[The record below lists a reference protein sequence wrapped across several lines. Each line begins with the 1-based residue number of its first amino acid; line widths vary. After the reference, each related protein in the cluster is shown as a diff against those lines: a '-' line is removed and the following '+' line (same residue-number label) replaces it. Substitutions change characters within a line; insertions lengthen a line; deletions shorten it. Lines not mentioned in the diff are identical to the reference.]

1 MRDGAWFSAEVIL
14 RHAWFLLAAG
24 LGLTT
29 FAGCDSHVIAHGDLD
44 EIGERGNY
52 PEPAET
58 RCGELPAGVEPIAGL
73 ASAWVILALPD
84 AVGSDGD
91 PVPAGAAKVRLADHA
106 LTDCDSA
113 FFNFSCSGQAC
124 DWGMSFTLPALES
137 GATHDLT
144 ELEAD
149 DFTVMR
155 ETFLADPGDAGV
167 AVLRRVTPDCV
178 VGELVGLED
187 GNTPMP
193 ASGGFVAEVCRRQCI
208 PGEGVG
214 C

>member
-1 MRDGAWFSAEVIL
+1 MHDGAWSCAEVIL
-14 RHAWFLLAAG
+14 RRAWFLLAV
-24 LGLTT
+24 
-29 FAGCDSHVIAHGDLD
+29 AGCDAHVIAHGDLD
-44 EIGERGNY
+44 EVGERGNY

-58 RCGELPAGVEPIAGL
+58 RCGELPDGVSPIAGL

-84 AVGSDGD
+84 AVSSDGD

-106 LTDCDSA
+106 LLDCDTE
-113 FFNFSCSGQAC
+113 FFDFSCAGRAC
-124 DWGMSFTLPALES
+124 GWGMSFTLPALES

-144 ELEAD
+144 QLEAG
-149 DFTVMR
+149 DFTLMT
-155 ETFLADPGDAGV
+155 ETFQTDPGDAGV

-178 VGELVGLED
+178 VGEVVGLED
-187 GNTPMP
+187 ASAPMP

-208 PGEGVG
+208 PGEGLG

>member
-1 MRDGAWFSAEVIL
+1 MRDSAWFSAEVIV
-14 RHAWFLLAAG
+14 RRAWFLLAAVW
-24 LGLTT
+24 GLTS
-29 FAGCDSHVIAHGDLD
+29 FAGCDAHVIAHGDID

-58 RCGELPAGVEPIAGL
+58 RCGELPEGVEPLEGL

-84 AVGSDGD
+84 AVSSDGD
-91 PVPAGAAKVRLADHA
+91 PVPAGTAKIRLADHA

-113 FFNFSCSGQAC
+113 FFDFSCTGQVC
-124 DWGMSFTLPALES
+124 DWGMTFTLPALEA
-137 GATHDLT
+137 GASHDLA

-149 DFTVMR
+149 DFTLMTR
-155 ETFLADPGDAGV
+155 TLQGDPGDAGV

-187 GNTPMP
+187 ASAPMP
-193 ASGGFVAEVCRRQCI
+193 GSGGFVAEVCRRQCI
-208 PGEGVG
+208 PGEGIG

>member
-1 MRDGAWFSAEVIL
+1 MCNGAWFSAEVTV
-14 RHAWFLLAAG
+14 RRAWFLLAV
-24 LGLTT
+24 
-29 FAGCDSHVIAHGDLD
+29 AGCDAQVIAHGDLD
-44 EIGERGNY
+44 QVGDRGNY

-58 RCGELPAGVEPIAGL
+58 RCGELPNGVEPIEGL

-84 AVGSDGD
+84 AVDSEGE
-91 PVPAGAAKVRLADHA
+91 PVPAGAAKIRLADHA

-113 FFNFSCSGQAC
+113 FFNFSCSEEPC
-124 DWGMSFTLPALES
+124 DWAMSFTLPVLES
-137 GATHDLT
+137 GASHDLT

-149 DFTVMR
+149 DFTLMTESFR
-155 ETFLADPGDAGV
+155 SAPGDAGV

-178 VGELVGLED
+178 VGELVGLEEAS
-187 GNTPMP
+187 GPMP